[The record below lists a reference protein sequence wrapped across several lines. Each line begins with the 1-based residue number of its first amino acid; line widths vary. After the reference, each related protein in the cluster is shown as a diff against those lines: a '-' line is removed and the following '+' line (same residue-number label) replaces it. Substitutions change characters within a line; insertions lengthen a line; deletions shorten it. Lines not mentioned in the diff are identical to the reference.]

1 MHQQQRHT
9 SPMGRNPPSP
19 LPVTHTLSGGA
30 IAVAAIAHAGDAR
43 TMLEG
48 FDRFRDAAEVF
59 DAFEAPGDHR
69 SCPQAAL
76 LFDSLTDDLIEAA
89 QATGTGDERLE
100 HDMSAVIDAAI
111 SRPRPSL

>member
-1 MHQQQRHT
+1 
-9 SPMGRNPPSP
+9 
-19 LPVTHTLSGGA
+19 
-30 IAVAAIAHAGDAR
+30 
-43 TMLEG
+43 MLEG

-59 DAFEAPGDHR
+59 GAFEAPGDHR

-89 QATGTGDERLE
+89 QATGTAGERLE